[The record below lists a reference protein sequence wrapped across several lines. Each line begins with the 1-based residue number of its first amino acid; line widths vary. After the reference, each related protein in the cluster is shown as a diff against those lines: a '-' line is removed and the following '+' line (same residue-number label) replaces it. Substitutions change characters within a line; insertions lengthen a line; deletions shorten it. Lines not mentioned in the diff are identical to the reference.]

1 MATKQTKTPNPLDLY
16 EQATVLFDEAHD
28 RNALFA
34 AMDDLYDAKPE
45 AANDPH
51 VQLVKMPL
59 STNTID
65 LVVDLASAQDISIT
79 VPAASEHKKDIAQA
93 DDSET
98 WLRAM
103 LDANQRTQHRN
114 LTAEM
119 AYLGAQR
126 ALVVMRTLYRESAV
140 KEGEKVD
147 GEYTLAGLPVLFQVR
162 DPKHVVFDESAG
174 ELHMVAERWARKARS
189 IRILYPG
196 ALDDDID
203 GNAEVEWCEVWTP
216 KHVAYFVDG
225 TPLRVAGKLI
235 KPHRYGCI
243 PYSFGT
249 ARTTP
254 RPNLR
259 YRPMLAGVQ
268 ALAQNLDTA
277 FSIMA
282 TAGWQVVVGGVNVFS
297 DNYGR
302 ENGKHLD
309 TTPGSVNYFAGND
322 RVEPFQRAALP
333 GDFMELVQLWLQA
346 YQAGTFPFAMFGQA
360 PGSMAG
366 YAINMLTQSGRRSI
380 APIWKAIESAYE
392 GAFYNA
398 ITICRELVAP
408 LIGTSDIPLY
418 VSDTAR
424 VGDRDRRVKRTLK
437 LDVTKTGPEWACEVR
452 LSDPMPQDEAANL
465 RMALEATKGGL
476 LSQQTALTKF
486 QVVDDA
492 LAEMER
498 LAVEGI
504 FKQLSPLEAVK
515 LARERGYVPQKL
527 ELPQGWKLG
536 QDGQIMPDLQPPQQ
550 LGMGLPQ
557 PGPQPMAQPQMPM
570 PEQMP
575 MPQPQGMT
583 PDQMGQPPLD
593 PAMLQML
600 MQGQGQPPMPAM
612 PGPQELTEAGID
624 PAMMQAMAAQG
635 PMMPDME
642 ELSGAPPAAPM
653 MGGF

>member
-1 MATKQTKTPNPLDLY
+1 MDLY
-16 EQATVLFDEAHD
+16 EQADVLFDEAHD

-34 AMDDLYDAKPE
+34 AMDDLYDAKPA

-65 LVVDLASAQDISIT
+65 LVIDLASAQDISIT
-79 VPAASEHKKDIAQA
+79 VPATSEHKKDIALA

-126 ALVVMRTLYRESAV
+126 ALVVVRTLFREAAINDA
-140 KEGEKVD
+140 EKVD
-147 GEYTLAGLPVLFQVR
+147 GEMKLAGLPVLFQVR
-162 DPKHVVFDESAG
+162 DPKYVVFDEDAG
-174 ELHMVAERWARKARS
+174 ELCYVAERWARKARTLRS
-189 IRILYPG
+189 LYPN
-196 ALDDDID
+196 ALPDDLD
-203 GNAEVEWCEVWTP
+203 GNSDVEWCEVWTP
-216 KHVAYFVDG
+216 KHVAYYANGLPVS
-225 TPLRVAGKLI
+225 VAGKDVR
-235 KPHRYGCI
+235 PHRYGCI
-243 PYSFGT
+243 PYAFGT

-254 RPNLR
+254 RPGLR
-259 YRPMLAGVQ
+259 YRPMLSGVQ
-268 ALAQNLDTA
+268 ALAHNLDTA
-277 FSIMA
+277 FSILA

-297 DNYGR
+297 DNYGAA
-302 ENGKHLD
+302 NGKQYN
-309 TTPGSVNYFAGND
+309 TTPGSVNYFASND
-322 RVEPFQRAALP
+322 RVEPYQRAALP
-333 GDFMELVQLWLQA
+333 SDFLELVQLWLQA

-398 ITICRELVAP
+398 ITLCREFVAP
-408 LIGTSDIPLY
+408 LLGTDEIPLF
-418 VSDTAR
+418 VSDTTR
-424 VGDRDRRVKRTLK
+424 VGERDRRVKRTLK
-437 LDVTKTGPEWACEVR
+437 LDVSKTGPEWACEVR
-452 LSDPMPQDEAANL
+452 LADPMPQDEAANL

-536 QDGQIMPDLQPPQQ
+536 QDGQIMPDLRPPQT
-550 LGMGLPQ
+550 LGAGLPQ
-557 PGPQPMAQPQMPM
+557 PNAQPQ
-570 PEQMP
+570 QMSQP
-575 MPQPQGMT
+575 GAEMSQMQQPQM
-583 PDQMGQPPLD
+583 D

-600 MQGQGQPPMPAM
+600 MQQGQGQGQMGM
-612 PGPQELTEAGID
+612 PGPQELTEQGLD

-635 PMMPDME
+635 QAMPDLE
-642 ELSGAPPAAPM
+642 EMAGMPPAAPM
-653 MGGF
+653 PGGF